1 MAKLK
6 KVVIKIHEDGAV
18 EIISKDQGVAIVL
31 QYPDGREAEVHQG
44 DKKNWEDGKDGG
56 GRLGDHLK

>member
-6 KVVIKIHEDGAV
+6 KVVIKIYDDGAV
-18 EIISKDQGVAIVL
+18 EIISQDPGVAIVL

-44 DKKNWEDGKDGG
+44 DKKFRAGGKGNG
-56 GRLGDHLK
+56 GRLEGA

>member
-6 KVVIKIHEDGAV
+6 KVVIKIHDDGAV
-18 EIISKDQGVAIVL
+18 EIISQDPGVAIVL

-44 DKKNWEDGKDGG
+44 DKKTWKGGNENG
-56 GRLGDHLK
+56 GRLKGF